1 MDASIDHACAV
12 KIIEYVVGALQQ
24 ARETQEEK
32 ESMDHLLSLSLS
44 LSVCV
49 VRILMNTL

>member
-1 MDASIDHACAV
+1 MDGSIDQACAV

-32 ESMDHLLSLSLS
+32 ESMDHLLSLSR
-44 LSVCV
+44 SVCV
-49 VRILMNTL
+49 

>member
-1 MDASIDHACAV
+1 
-12 KIIEYVVGALQQ
+12 VGALQQ

-44 LSVCV
+44 SSHFDDRFVKIDASKV
-49 VRILMNTL
+49 

>member
-1 MDASIDHACAV
+1 MDGSIDHACAV

-32 ESMDHLLSLSLS
+32 ESVDHLLSLC
-44 LSVCV
+44 LSV
-49 VRILMNTL
+49 